1 MTRTYVS
8 WSLRPGLENLENH
21 EPPVDVFINLQGID
35 IQVLPTCV
43 RSIRTYLSPPPNRIV
58 VVSAQTENQDLITRL
73 GLVQIDES
81 SLSDLFPRNKMRTIV
96 SRGRDRTG
104 WYFQQLLKWA
114 VRSNSETEDYV
125 IVDADTV
132 FVAPVCL
139 RLRDKYVFHRSG
151 QHHLAY
157 FVTFEKL
164 LGYRPQREPSY
175 IVNYMIMNRSL
186 IEELIERIEDRGH
199 GRPWHAIILDSIDLN
214 QPSSFSEFE
223 TYGYYMSRFHPDL
236 FTSIRDPKYS
246 PVKIPRIGEMDGSLV
261 LPRSLL
267 RFHPLQEQLAKIIG
281 FSTISYH
288 RYAQF
293 WPGARARSRRN

>member
-1 MTRTYVS
+1 M
-8 WSLRPGLENLENH
+8 
-21 EPPVDVFINLQGID
+21 
-35 IQVLPTCV
+35 
-43 RSIRTYLSPPPNRIV
+43 
-58 VVSAQTENQDLITRL
+58 
-73 GLVQIDES
+73 
-81 SLSDLFPRNKMRTIV
+81 
-96 SRGRDRTG
+96 
-104 WYFQQLLKWA
+104 
-114 VRSNSETEDYV
+114 
-125 IVDADTV
+125 
-132 FVAPVCL
+132 APVCL

-236 FTSIRDPKYS
+236 FTSIRVPKYS
-246 PVKIPRIGEMDGSLV
+246 PVKIPRIGGMDGSLV

-267 RFHPLQEQLAKIIG
+267 RFHPLQEQRAKITG
-281 FSTISYH
+281 FSILSYH
-288 RYAQF
+288 RYAEF
-293 WPGARARSRRN
+293 WPGARGSA